1 MNNDLHNIPKTIE
14 EYEKVMKNKKREA
27 FTYMDEK
34 QNDEITENEH
44 YEYTDQ
50 NNTDSDITTE
60 CERNYADTSTENKN
74 QNIKEA
80 SDNNQQE
87 AQPLHYQQYRPQY
100 QPPQYQQPQYQQ
112 QYQQQQ
118 YQQPQ
123 YQPPQYQQQQYQ
135 QQQYQ
140 PPQYQQYQ
148 QQQYPQYPQYQ
159 PMPYP
164 LYNNVQSKQKLSTG
178 AKWLIGLLIALLVL
192 SFIGY
197 FIFLGTE
204 QSKKQQNILDQLLPS
219 TEPTTSAFSHEPTTT
234 PSENEKTPQSNHAV
248 GEYSDKNFKGLT
260 LADLPKDKNESNK
273 YTTQNVYND
282 VSRSIV
288 AVMCYKDEIPT
299 DGSVK
304 NLSSQGT
311 GIIITDN
318 GYIVTNSHVIGNTK
332 SLNIQIVTNDGTK
345 HPANVVGYDTR
356 TDLAVLKIEAKNLKP
371 AVFGNSDKVE
381 VGQDVIALG
390 NPGGIDFQN
399 SLTKGI
405 ISAKDRTV
413 SSSSTVKYLQTD
425 AAINPGNSGG
435 PLCNLYGQVIGINTV
450 KIVSTQYEGMG
461 FSIPSNTVK
470 EIADDIIKQGYVNG
484 RVRIGITG
492 AAVTSDAQQSY
503 NLPSGIVIYSI
514 DIDGPLAG
522 KDVKVGDI
530 ITAVDGKKITSF
542 NEVYSILST
551 HKTGDEIELS
561 IYRVGNSDKTSDKEF
576 KVKVTLAEDNGE
588 TQQ

>member
-1 MNNDLHNIPKTIE
+1 MNNDLHNIPITIE

-27 FTYMDEK
+27 FAYMDENQK
-34 QNDEITENEH
+34 NEITENEQ
-44 YEYTDQ
+44 YEYTD
-50 NNTDSDITTE
+50 NNNADSDINTKDEKSDADAATE
-60 CERNYADTSTENKN
+60 SENQDIN
-74 QNIKEA
+74 GA

-100 QPPQYQQPQYQQ
+100 QPPQYQQQQ
-112 QYQQQQ
+112 QYQPYQQYQQPQFQQPQ

-123 YQPPQYQQQQYQ
+123 YQQQYRQ
-135 QQQYQ
+135 TQFQ
-140 PPQYQQYQ
+140 PPQYQQPL
-148 QQQYPQYPQYQ
+148 YPQYPQYQ
-159 PMPYP
+159 RMPYP

-204 QSKKQQNILDQLLPS
+204 QNKKQQNILDQLLPS
-219 TEPTTSAFSHEPTTT
+219 TEPTTFAFSPEPTTI
-234 PSENEKTPQSNHAV
+234 PAENEKTPQSSHTV
-248 GEYSDKNFKGLT
+248 GEYSDKSFKGLT
-260 LADLPKDKNESNK
+260 LADLPKDKNDSNK

-304 NLSSQGT
+304 KLSSQGT

-332 SLNIQIVTNDGTK
+332 SLKIQIVTNDGTK

-413 SSSSTVKYLQTD
+413 STSSTVKYLQTD

-470 EIADDIIKQGYVNG
+470 EIVDDIIKQGYVNG

-492 AAVTSDAQQSY
+492 SAITSAAQESY
-503 NLPSGIVIYSI
+503 SLPSGIVIYSI

-530 ITAVDGKKITSF
+530 ITTVDGKKITSF
-542 NEVYSILST
+542 NEVYTILST

-561 IYRVGNSDKTSDKEF
+561 VYRVGNSGKESDKEF

-588 TQQ
+588 TQD